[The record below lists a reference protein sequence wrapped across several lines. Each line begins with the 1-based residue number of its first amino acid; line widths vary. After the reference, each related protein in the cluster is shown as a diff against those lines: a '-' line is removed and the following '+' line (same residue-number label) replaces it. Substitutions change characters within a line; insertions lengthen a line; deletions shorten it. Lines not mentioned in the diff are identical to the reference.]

1 MKSHRAGDLLPACPT
16 ETLSVEIP
24 IPLNR
29 RLNEIRDELP
39 SAGVGR
45 GCGKHEL
52 VAAMLHAALTDVLES
67 DGLPGIAERVRMYWA
82 TPARAAMAFGPK
94 DDDAIVE
101 WDPPTRGRPR
111 R

>member
-39 SAGVGR
+39 SAGVGK
-45 GCGKHEL
+45 GCGKHDL
-52 VAAMLHAALTDVLES
+52 VAAMLQAALADILAS
-67 DGLPGIAERVRMYWA
+67 DGIPGIAERVLMYWA
-82 TPARAAMAFGPK
+82 TPARAAMASAPD

-101 WDPPTRGRPR
+101 WGSPTRGRPR